1 MMAQLQSKGSIRGSC
16 SLAIAIPVQRHVGH
30 ITCQI
35 KNRALNLR
43 LVIVSIYNFNEKI
56 VGSSKVY
63 LDCNFIRIRL
73 MADDGFLLIPF
84 ISGETNNPFRLSFK
98 FYMILLACQ
107 TIEVMTIFPKKAS
120 LLSIFQSNENLH
132 HVFMNQLFPYMHM
145 SLVH

>member
-1 MMAQLQSKGSIRGSC
+1 M
-16 SLAIAIPVQRHVGH
+16 GH

-84 ISGETNNPFRLSFK
+84 ISGELIIRLDYHSSF
-98 FYMILLACQ
+98 I
-107 TIEVMTIFPKKAS
+107 
-120 LLSIFQSNENLH
+120 
-132 HVFMNQLFPYMHM
+132 
-145 SLVH
+145 